1 MGFAS
6 PDVLCVLHR
15 TSGNLQDAIE
25 LLLNNST
32 GQGTAE
38 ASEQAIACLEAAL
51 VQATSADEELIAQA
65 TQQRKAIK
73 GKLKKLKNKENK
85 VARAIEA
92 LEAAMASC
100 TAVDQLTDAI
110 SRAETLVSD
119 TSSDALSGAL
129 ALAKVRLEDAL
140 TEQRAAQK
148 EAALDT
154 AEEEFVALALGQAE
168 IRNHTAESPIGQQP
182 DQDDSTLCVVCI
194 SNPKT
199 VVLLPCRH
207 MCVCPECCRSILQ
220 VEPLCPLCRANV
232 ETHFELFV

>member
-1 MGFAS
+1 
-6 PDVLCVLHR
+6 
-15 TSGNLQDAIE
+15 
-25 LLLNNST
+25 
-32 GQGTAE
+32 
-38 ASEQAIACLEAAL
+38 
-51 VQATSADEELIAQA
+51 
-65 TQQRKAIK
+65 
-73 GKLKKLKNKENK
+73 
-85 VARAIEA
+85 
-92 LEAAMASC
+92 MASC

-148 EAALDT
+148 GAALDT
-154 AEEEFVALALGQAE
+154 AEHEFVALALSQPE
-168 IRNHTAESPIGQQP
+168 VRNHTVEAPMRPEP
-182 DQDDSTLCVVCI
+182 DQIESTLCVVCI

-199 VVLLPCRH
+199 VLLLPCRH
-207 MCVCPECCRSILQ
+207 MCVCPECCRSMLQ